1 MDVILP
7 VLKGSKCGVNYKMYP
22 ILLTSIHKQVV
33 YYVTKIIIQIMQN
46 YCYLGITV
54 EMKLLLILLKV

>member
-46 YCYLGITV
+46 YYLGITV